1 MRHRR
6 GKLILLDIT
15 LVLVLPAP
23 NGTIDEVILLRNK
36 LLHGRGS
43 RVWGLWCR
51 RGGDVGWNQL
61 RIEE

>member
-23 NGTIDEVILLRNK
+23 NGTIDEVILLKNK
-36 LLHGRGS
+36 LLH
-43 RVWGLWCR
+43 